1 MGAVS
6 LRKVGPSRID
16 RLVLGASRKRCGLL
30 GAWIRRLGLYADV
43 RFMGSPCPQ
52 GGLLRAWI
60 LWPTQREHHQRPY
73 DHHQRELEEKLT
85 DYQHQFL
92 DAIVSALH
100 VHLDAHLCLE
110 VLILRG
116 KAGKVKRIADRLIA
130 TKGVKHG
137 KLVLTSKDPIPY

>member
-1 MGAVS
+1 MKMDRSGLKRFGVS
-6 LRKVGPSRID
+6 MEDKLLKRFDVLCSRKGYASRSEAIRDMVRD
-16 RLVLGASRKRCGLL
+16 RLIEEEKQLGNANVVGT
-30 GAWIRRLGLYADV
+30 V
-43 RFMGSPCPQ
+43 
-52 GGLLRAWI
+52 
-60 LWPTQREHHQRPY
+60 TVVY

-85 DYQHQFL
+85 SYQHQFL

-116 KAGKVKRIADRLIA
+116 KAKKVKQIADVLIA

-137 KLVLTSKDPIPY
+137 KLVLTSKDPILH